1 MTQVPNVGDHG
12 HILADVLKDTGV
24 TVVEVTEDSV
34 QMKFDSDTG
43 ENVFPVGLEVF
54 QSGRFIEMDE

>member
-12 HILADVLKDTGV
+12 HIVADVLKDTGV

-43 ENVFPVGLEVF
+43 ENVFSVGLEVF
-54 QSGRFIEMDE
+54 QSCRFIEMDG